1 MTETQMLT
9 LAAALVAAMFGLL
22 MTVIGWMG
30 NRAVNSIDQMR
41 DKLNEVAGELHTR
54 INGIDS
60 RLVRVETKL
69 EDVDG

>member
-22 MTVIGWMG
+22 TTVIGWMG

-60 RLVRVETKL
+60 RLVKVETKL
-69 EDVDG
+69 EDK